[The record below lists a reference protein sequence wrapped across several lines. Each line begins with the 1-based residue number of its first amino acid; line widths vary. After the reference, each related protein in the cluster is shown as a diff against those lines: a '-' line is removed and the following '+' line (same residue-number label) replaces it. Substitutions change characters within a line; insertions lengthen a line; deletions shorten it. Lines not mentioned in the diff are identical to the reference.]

1 MAMVPSGGGDDVSG
15 GEGGSWTNSDD
26 GLIDSSSSASQEP
39 GSWSVG
45 GPNHPTFCFFK
56 GAADGLAGGLMGSVF
71 GFGSGLFKKQ
81 GFKGALREGGSSAKT
96 FAILSGVHSI
106 VSCYLKK
113 VRGKEDA
120 WNAGIAGC
128 ATGLALS
135 APGSP
140 QALAQSCLS
149 FGAFSFVL
157 EYMNHTRPAIA
168 ATVTSVLQPS
178 SSRQFNI
185 INHHH
190 WHLNMPALPPF
201 TLPPLSFPSQLSF
214 LNLES
219 ANRTRPL

>member
-1 MAMVPSGGGDDVSG
+1 MAMVPSGGGGDEGTWTDSGDGFDDLSPAPQ
-15 GEGGSWTNSDD
+15 EGGS
-26 GLIDSSSSASQEP
+26 
-39 GSWSVG
+39 SWSLG
-45 GPNHPTFCFFK
+45 GPDNPTFCFFK

-71 GFGSGLFKKQ
+71 GFGAGIFKKQ

-113 VRGKEDA
+113 IRGKEDA

-135 APGSP
+135 TPGTP

-157 EYMNHTRPAIA
+157 EYMNHTRSAIA
-168 ATVTSVLQPS
+168 ATTSPDTSSQP
-178 SSRQFNI
+178 QINI
-185 INHHH
+185 NNHVHL
-190 WHLNMPALPPF
+190 HLNLPVLPPF
-201 TLPPLSFPSQLSF
+201 TLPPLSFAGPLSF
-214 LNLES
+214 LNQEFGGR
-219 ANRTRPL
+219 ARPL

>member
-113 VRGKEDA
+113 VRGKED
-120 WNAGIAGC
+120 
-128 ATGLALS
+128 
-135 APGSP
+135 GSP

>member
-1 MAMVPSGGGDDVSG
+1 MAMAPSGGGEDQG
-15 GEGGSWTNSDD
+15 GPWSDSAD
-26 GLIDSSSSASQEP
+26 AFPDSSSSSSQEP

-45 GPNHPTFCFFK
+45 GPNHPTFCVFK
-56 GAADGLAGGLMGSVF
+56 GAADGLSGGLMGSVF

-81 GFKGALREGGSSAKT
+81 GFKGALKEGGSSAKT

-128 ATGLALS
+128 ATGLAL
-135 APGSP
+135 ATPGTP

-157 EYMNHTRPAIA
+157 EYMNRTRPAIA
-168 ATVTSVLQPS
+168 ATCSREPRS
-178 SSRQFNI
+178 SQSSINI
-185 INHHH
+185 NNHL
-190 WHLNMPALPPF
+190 HLHLSLPALAPF
-201 TLPPLSFPSQLSF
+201 TLPPLSNTLAF
-214 LNLES
+214 LNQEIGGR
-219 ANRTRPL
+219 AKPL

>member
-1 MAMVPSGGGDDVSG
+1 MVPSGRGDEGVGG
-15 GEGGSWTNSDD
+15 GEWTDSGD
-26 GLIDSSSSASQEP
+26 GFNDSSSSASPEA
-39 GSWSVG
+39 GNWSAG

-56 GAADGLAGGLMGSVF
+56 GVADGLAGGLMGSVF

-81 GFKGALREGGSSAKT
+81 GFKGSLREGGSSAKT

-135 APGSP
+135 TPGTP

-149 FGAFSFVL
+149 FGAFSFLL

-168 ATVTSVLQPS
+168 ATS
-178 SSRQFNI
+178 SESQSSHLPQINVNNHLHLHFN
-185 INHHH
+185 
-190 WHLNMPALPPF
+190 LPALPPF
-201 TLPPLSFPSQLSF
+201 TLPPLAFPGALSF
-214 LNLES
+214 LNQEL